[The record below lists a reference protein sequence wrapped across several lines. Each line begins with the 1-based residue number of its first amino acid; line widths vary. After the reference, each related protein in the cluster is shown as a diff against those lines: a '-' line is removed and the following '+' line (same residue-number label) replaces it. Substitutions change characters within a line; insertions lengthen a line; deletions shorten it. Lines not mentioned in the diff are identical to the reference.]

1 MDGKWERLGIC
12 NQEYTFRCLAT
23 RRSGLSSPPDYGAYS
38 LQVIGIAKGLNYL
51 HDEMDAVHSD
61 IKGVSPPD
69 MISQAPADLA
79 KINVLISNSHPV
91 RAVICDF
98 GTSRIVNASLTLG
111 RPSPSMSSTTRWL
124 AFEAFHLEQASNEF
138 VYTKKMD
145 IWAFGMTIYVRALEV
160 LHCRRTLSHSYCLS
174 RNSIRVRDLV
184 TNVVAIYKHRLQ
196 LCPADFRNLMATC
209 PQVAGS

>member
-1 MDGKWERLGIC
+1 
-12 NQEYTFRCLAT
+12 
-23 RRSGLSSPPDYGAYS
+23 
-38 LQVIGIAKGLNYL
+38 
-51 HDEMDAVHSD
+51 MDAVHSD
-61 IKGVSPPD
+61 VKGVSPPD

-138 VYTKKMD
+138 VYSKKMD

-160 LHCRRTLSHSYCLS
+160 LNLRPTLAHSYYLLWNC
-174 RNSIRVRDLV
+174 IRVEDL
-184 TNVVAIYKHRLQ
+184 TANVVAIYKHRLQ
-196 LCPADFRNLMATC
+196 LFPESFRNSIAVW
-209 PQVAGS
+209 PQTTGS